1 MLSVCTIG
9 VLDMLSI
16 CTIGGGQVQRTCI
29 QEVGQSNYGTC
40 IRIFVEAK
48 PVVHE

>member
-1 MLSVCTIG
+1 MPSLYHRCIG
-9 VLDMLSI
+9 YVT